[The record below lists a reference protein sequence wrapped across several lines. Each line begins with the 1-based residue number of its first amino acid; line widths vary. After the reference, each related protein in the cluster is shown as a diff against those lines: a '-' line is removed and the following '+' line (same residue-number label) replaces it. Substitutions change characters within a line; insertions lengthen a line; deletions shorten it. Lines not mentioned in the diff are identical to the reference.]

1 MAHLHLPDGVLPFYL
16 WAAGYAAAAV
26 ALFALWLKFRRAR
39 NLLVFARAGF
49 FAALM
54 VVAMSLHVAPLGYHL
69 NLAALAGIVAG
80 PAAALLAC
88 FLANVIL
95 ALLGHGG
102 VTVIGLNTITL
113 GVEAVAAYALFR
125 ALAFVRASWPR
136 AFLATA
142 IALAAGTAL
151 AFGVV
156 AVGTRDFGE
165 VVDRGRGAAVEFHLF
180 DEHADEAH
188 APGEAGEGEV
198 SVGRLA
204 ALFFGLGA
212 VGWALE
218 AAVTA
223 TVAAY
228 LKKTAPR
235 LLP

>member
-16 WAAGYAAAAV
+16 WAAGYAVAAA
-26 ALFALWLKFRRAR
+26 ALFVLWLKFRRAR

-102 VTVIGLNTITL
+102 VTVVGLNTVTL
-113 GVEAVAAYALFR
+113 GVEALAAYALFR
-125 ALAFVRASWPR
+125 ALAFIRASWPR
-136 AFLATA
+136 AFAATA

-151 AFGVV
+151 AFGIV

-165 VVDRGRGAAVEFHLF
+165 VVHRGRGAVVEFHLF
-180 DEHADEAH
+180 DGTDEPH
-188 APGEAGEGEV
+188 APGDHDGGDV

-204 ALFFGLGA
+204 VLFFGLGA